1 MNNTLQDLVNTQPG
15 SYFSGSF
22 QASVSECK
30 SINTKTGKTFYK
42 ATLTEGGVE
51 VSAMSFSRDLSPFQ
65 GKVVKFTGS
74 GIKRGDDFQGKP
86 QVTVGDKSIISQV
99 GVVTQWAAPVPTQPA
114 PSVTGMPTPYT
125 QSSRIEGVTVGMAIN
140 KAVDIN
146 ISSGV
151 HIDDNLVWKTAS
163 MLIRVAQKL
172 QAGNLAPEPSD
183 EPSEE
188 EPY

>member
-51 VSAMSFSRDLSPFQ
+51 VSATSFSRDLAPFE
-65 GKVVKFTGS
+65 GKVMKFTGM

-99 GVVTQWAAPVPTQPA
+99 GVVTQWAAPVPTVTSTPA
-114 PSVTGMPTPYT
+114 LYT
-125 QSSRIEGVTVGMAIN
+125 QSPRIEGVTVGMALN
-140 KAVDIN
+140 KAC
-146 ISSGV
+146 
-151 HIDDNLVWKTAS
+151 LLYT
-163 MLIRVAQKL
+163 
-172 QAGNLAPEPSD
+172 SD
-183 EPSEE
+183 AADE
-188 EPY
+188 